1 MAPPNDSPRRAGL
14 PAAESVLFERTL
26 TPRRPGLAAAEGART
41 YRIIRTA
48 ELDPY
53 EKPISREELA
63 ALTFE
68 SIEAAGDDFRGT
80 SRRAAKISIA
90 DADIEVFDD
99 LSDLLDSL
107 VAEEDMVDHDPRIT
121 TDRDSDRVEEE
132 IRNVQVR
139 AFLYAA
145 SREKD
150 NDYHLILGRDPEL
163 SPPLYMTMELSGL
176 PPAGD
181 DSFDTL
187 KAARDAYKDFFG
199 SDLPGTSY
207 DFYDPPIPVE
217 IGGSL
222 FFDMSHA
229 SGSRPGPQ
237 SLRDD
242 MPTIWEVHPV
252 TEIVFEP

>member
-14 PAAESVLFERTL
+14 PAAESVLFEKTL
-26 TPRRPGLAAAEGART
+26 TPRRPGLALAEGART
-41 YRIIRTA
+41 YKIIRSA

-53 EKPISREELA
+53 ETPVSREALA

-68 SIEAAGDDFRGT
+68 SLEAAGDNFRGT

-90 DADIEVFDD
+90 DADVEVFAD

-107 VAEEDMVDHDPRIT
+107 VAEEDMVDHDPEIT
-121 TDRDSDRVEEE
+121 TDRDSDRVDEE

-145 SREKD
+145 SREND

-163 SPPLYMTMELSGL
+163 SPSLYMTMELSGL
-176 PPAGD
+176 PPAD
-181 DSFDTL
+181 DASFDTL

-229 SGSRPGPQ
+229 RGSRPGPQ